1 MPYPQIVEYN
11 DAIQHTQSAF
21 SDPELQ
27 RGSVEQTPLGLPLA
41 LSGGFA
47 LTYKVQS
54 GAKRFAVRCFHREVP
69 EAQAKYAAISTKLKS
84 LASPYFVNFVFDPR
98 GIRVGQVH
106 VPIVK
111 MDWVEGDTLGVYLE
125 KRSSDRNAIETLRRQ
140 FRELAEFLET
150 NGIAHGDIQNDNV
163 IVDRSGLRLIDYDG
177 MYVPGLTM
185 GSGTEVGQKHFQ
197 HPGRTT
203 REFGPAM
210 DRFSFIALDVSL
222 EAVAADPSLHK
233 KFYEG
238 GLTVIFK
245 ANDFHDPS
253 SSEVFRLLHAN
264 QSLRDSARKLEAVA
278 TAPIANVPTLAD
290 FIAGRNIPVPAPRP
304 ASVGPKVIS
313 TPTYLGA
320 FDVVDGRNFATV
332 MKRVGDKV
340 ELIGKIVSVKSG
352 TGKRGRGKGRP
363 YVFINFGPW
372 NRQSVKI
379 TIWSEGLGAISN
391 PPNETWV
398 NRWISVTGLIE
409 PPYEGQHY
417 GKPYTNV
424 GITVVSN
431 NQIIQLSE
439 KDARFRLSGGASP
452 TGSPAKKNNEDI
464 LQGLSGKTDSGR
476 TSSSKHVLGSPRST
490 RTAPV
495 ISGSRNEQ
503 ILAGLKSPASP
514 SSSSPTQRSSGTPE
528 PSIFSK
534 IPWWAWLIA
543 LYLVI
548 AFFSQ

>member
-11 DAIQHTQSAF
+11 DAIQHPQSAF

-27 RGSVEQTPLGLPLA
+27 RGLVEQTPLGLPLA

-47 LTYKVQS
+47 LTYKIQS

-69 EAQAKYAAISTKLKS
+69 EAQAKYAAISAKLKS
-84 LASPYFVNFVFDPR
+84 LSSSYFVNFAFDPR
-98 GIRVGQVH
+98 GIRVGQTP

-125 KRSSDRNAIETLRRQ
+125 KISTNRQALETLRRQ
-140 FRELAEFLET
+140 FRELALFLEV

-177 MYVPGLTM
+177 MYVPGMTL

-203 REFGPAM
+203 RDFGPAM

-222 EAVAADPSLHK
+222 EAIAADPSLHK
-233 KFYEG
+233 RFYEG

-253 SSEVFRLLHAN
+253 ASEVFRLLQAN
-264 QSLRDSARKLEAVA
+264 PSLRDSAKKMEAVA
-278 TAPIANVPTLAD
+278 TASIGNVPTLSD
-290 FIAGRNIPVPAPRP
+290 FLAGRNIPAPVQRP
-304 ASVGPKVIS
+304 ASLGPKSVS
-313 TPTYLGA
+313 EPTYLGA
-320 FDVVDGRNFATV
+320 FDVVDGRNFAAT
-332 MKRVGDKV
+332 MRRVGDKV

-352 TGKRGRGKGRP
+352 VGKRGRGKGRP

-372 NRQSVKI
+372 NRESVKI

-391 PPNETWV
+391 PPTEAWV

-409 PPYEGQHY
+409 PPYQGQHY

-439 KDARFRLSGGASP
+439 KDAKFRLNGGVSSSSSSARK
-452 TGSPAKKNNEDI
+452 TNEDI
-464 LQGLSGKTDSGR
+464 LQGLSGTPDFTQTTSRPRSGLRSGSR
-476 TSSSKHVLGSPRST
+476 TSST
-490 RTAPV
+490 T
-495 ISGSRNEQ
+495 SGSRNEQ
-503 ILAGLKSPASP
+503 ILAGLKSPAASS
-514 SSSSPTQRSSGTPE
+514 SSSSPAQKSSSSPE
-528 PSIFSK
+528 PSFFSK
-534 IPWWAWLIA
+534 IPWWVWPIA
-543 LYLVI
+543 LYFVI
-548 AFFSQ
+548 ALFSQ